1 MGRPFRFDRSWRFE
15 VGREA
20 LWLVLARTD
29 EFPRWWTWLR
39 RFEVGSGLVDGAVAR
54 CVVRPPLPYVL
65 RFDVAVERVVPAA
78 LVETTVSGDIEGPA
92 RLELSGDG
100 DRAEARLVWEVDVR
114 DPLLRTAARVARPLM
129 EWGHEWVVDTGVEQF
144 RRRALDG
151 A

>member
-1 MGRPFRFDRSWRFE
+1 MQRCSVVGRPFRFDRSWRFE

-39 RFEVGSGLVDGAVAR
+39 RFEAGDGLVDGSVAR

-100 DRAEARLVWEVDVR
+100 DRAEARLVWEIGLDGCEVR
-114 DPLLRTAARVARPLM
+114 LLRAV
-129 EWGHEWVVDTGVEQF
+129 W
-144 RRRALDG
+144 ALTPG
-151 A
+151 I